1 MSRAEYY
8 CATSLDGY
16 IADDDDNIDWLTGY
30 QGSYDGPGAVPMK
43 GTYDA
48 FFENVGALVM
58 GSSTYEW
65 LLRYEATA
73 EGSWPYIGD
82 PTWVLSSR
90 ELPKPNEPGAEV
102 RFASGAVAD
111 VAPEMFEAAG
121 ERALWIVGGGTV
133 ASQFAA
139 AGLLDR
145 VILTVV
151 PVVLGSGKP
160 LFEDAL
166 AQNPMQLTGSRA
178 FDTGMVELVYAVNG

>member
-1 MSRAEYY
+1 LSRVDYY
-8 CATSLDGY
+8 CATSLDGF

-30 QGSYDGPGAVPMK
+30 QGSYEGPDAVPMK
-43 GTYDA
+43 GTYDT
-48 FFENVGALVM
+48 FFEEIGALVM

-65 LLRYEATA
+65 LLRHEASPK
-73 EGSWPYIGD
+73 GSWPYVGD

-90 ELPKPNEPGAEV
+90 DQPQPQTAGAEV
-102 RFASGAVAD
+102 RFASGSVAD
-111 VAPEMFEAAG
+111 LAPEMFEAAG
-121 ERALWIVGGGTV
+121 EKALWVVGGGTV

-166 AQNPMQLTGSRA
+166 ATNPMQLTGTRA

>member
-1 MSRAEYY
+1 LSRTEYY

-16 IADDDDNIDWLTGY
+16 IADDDDDIDWLTGY
-30 QGSYDGPGAVPMK
+30 QGSYDGPDAVPMK
-43 GTYDA
+43 GTYDT

-65 LLRYEATA
+65 LLGHEASE
-73 EGSWPYIGD
+73 EGSWPYVGD

-90 ELPKPNEPGAEV
+90 ELPNPETPGADV
-102 RFASGAVAD
+102 RFASGSVAD
-111 VAPEMFEAAG
+111 LAPEMFEAAG
-121 ERALWIVGGGTV
+121 EKALWIVGGGTV
-133 ASQFAA
+133 ASQFAEA
-139 AGLLDR
+139 ELLDR

-166 AQNPMQLTGSRA
+166 AQNPMQLTGTRA
-178 FDTGMVELVYAVNG
+178 FDTGMVELVYDVRK